1 MPAPTSQQLL
11 PPFRTGAQLWQSES
25 DEHVLGQLVPPPEL
39 LPPELLP
46 PELLPPEVLSPEL
59 APPELLPPEVLSPEL
74 PPPEELLPEFE
85 KPLLLFPGGD
95 EDEPP
100 QAATTPTT
108 PRHAV
113 NLPNVTAFMSVVASS
128 VHAPRGP
135 HSLVPLFMPS
145 VPRQRLRKRE

>member
-46 PELLPPEVLSPEL
+46 PELLPPELLPPEVLS
-59 APPELLPPEVLSPEL
+59 PELLPPEVLSPEL
-74 PPPEELLPEFE
+74 LPPELLPPELLPEFE

-95 EDEPP
+95 D
-100 QAATTPTT
+100 
-108 PRHAV
+108 
-113 NLPNVTAFMSVVASS
+113 
-128 VHAPRGP
+128 
-135 HSLVPLFMPS
+135 
-145 VPRQRLRKRE
+145 